1 MYCADRVISAW
12 HFAHLIYKWLSLIW
26 PLGESNLYECACC
39 IKNGVRMHHIGV
51 LVCSATSEN
60 VPTAVNCA
68 VQTTSQNRHARV
80 CGNFP
85 VARHT
90 APWVADDLHALW
102 CTSSQ
107 IVTGVTLVVFPVQL
121 LKHIVYPCLIV
132 YSHGYALDNTS
143 SGDKWFYCRFCSDLG
158 CSCS

>member
-1 MYCADRVISAW
+1 MTARGIEPLRVC
-12 HFAHLIYKWLSLIW
+12 LLYKKWS
-26 PLGESNLYECACC
+26 PYASH
-39 IKNGVRMHHIGV
+39 MHHICV
-51 LVCSATSEN
+51 LVYGATSEN

-68 VQTTSQNRHARV
+68 LQTTSQNRYARV

-85 VARHT
+85 VARRT
-90 APWVADDLHALW
+90 ALWGADGLHALW

-107 IVTGVTLVVFPVQL
+107 IVTGVTLVVSPVQL

-143 SGDKWFYCRFCSDLG
+143 SGDKRLHHTSNTCCCSYSCAHIARGLMGLG
-158 CSCS
+158 CWLVFVPWF